1 MRILVIGAG
10 ALGGY
15 FGGRLLAAG
24 RDVTFLV
31 RPRRAAQLAAQG
43 LQIVSLK
50 GNLAIADPPLVTAE
64 GIAAPYDLILLSC
77 KAFDLTDA
85 IRSFAPAV
93 GPQTLI
99 LPLLNGLLHLD
110 ILASHFGAE
119 HVLGGLSKISA
130 TLDEAGRVHH
140 LSSFHSI
147 RFGEQDG
154 TASARLAGLTDVLAA
169 CGFEAQASDKIL
181 AEMWGKWVFI
191 AAAASLGA
199 LLRAEVGDIVAA
211 GAAPYATALLQECA
225 AIAAL
230 QNFPQSPKAMQAGEA
245 MLTEAGSEFKP
256 SMLRDIERGQR
267 TEAHHIVSD
276 LLRRGGDLPSP
287 TLRIAAA
294 HLKVYETRRARE
306 SGGA

>member
-31 RPRRAAQLAAQG
+31 RPRRAAQLAAHGLEIISIKGG
-43 LQIVSLK
+43 LQIA
-50 GNLAIADPPLVTAE
+50 NPPTVTADKLT
-64 GIAAPYDLILLSC
+64 GQYDLILLSC

-85 IRSFAPAV
+85 IKSFTPAV
-93 GPQTLI
+93 GPETMI
-99 LPLLNGLLHLD
+99 LPVLNGMLHLD

-119 HVLGGLSKISA
+119 HVLGGQSKISA
-130 TLDEAGRVHH
+130 TLDDEGRVHH

-147 RFGEQDG
+147 SFGEQDG
-154 TASARLAGLTDVLAA
+154 TRTARV
-169 CGFEAQASDKIL
+169 EAVAEALGSCNFDARVSNHIL
-181 AEMWGKWVFI
+181 AEMWSKWVFI
-191 AAAASLGA
+191 AAAASLGS
-199 LLRAEVGDIVAA
+199 LMRAQVGDIVAV
-211 GAAPYATALLQECA
+211 GAEAYGTALLQECA
-225 AIAAL
+225 AIATRH
-230 QNFPQSPKAMQAGEA
+230 NFPQDAQGMQFGEK
-245 MLTEAGSEFKP
+245 MLTEPGSAFKP

-287 TLRIAAA
+287 TLRIADA
-294 HLKVYETRRARE
+294 HLKVYEARHARE
-306 SGGA
+306 SGA

>member
-31 RPRRAAQLAAQG
+31 RPRRAAQLAAHGLEIISIKGG
-43 LQIVSLK
+43 LQI
-50 GNLAIADPPLVTAE
+50 AAPPTVTADKLA
-64 GIAAPYDLILLSC
+64 GHYDLILLSC

-85 IRSFAPAV
+85 IKSFAPAV
-93 GPQTLI
+93 GPNTMI
-99 LPLLNGLLHLD
+99 LPVLNGLLHLD

-119 HVLGGLSKISA
+119 HVLGGWSKISA
-130 TLDEAGRVHH
+130 TLDDEGRVHH
-140 LSSFHSI
+140 LSSFHAIS
-147 RFGEQDG
+147 FGEQNG
-154 TASARLAGLTDVLAA
+154 TRSPRITALADTLGS
-169 CGFEAQASDKIL
+169 CGFDAQASDKIL
-181 AEMWGKWVFI
+181 AEMWNKWVFI

-199 LLRAEVGDIVAA
+199 LMRAQVGDIVAA
-211 GAAPYATALLQECA
+211 GAASYAIELMQECA
-225 AIAAL
+225 AIAA
-230 QNFPQSPKAMQAGEA
+230 QHNFPQDARGMEFGEK
-245 MLTEAGSEFKP
+245 MLTEAGSAFKP

-276 LLRRGGDLPSP
+276 FLRRGGDLPTP
-287 TLRIAAA
+287 ILQIADA

-306 SGGA
+306 AGA

>member
-31 RPRRAAQLAAQG
+31 RPRRAAQIAAQG
-43 LQIVSLK
+43 LEIVSLK
-50 GNLAIADPPLVTAE
+50 GNLAIADPPLVTAA

-130 TLDEAGRVHH
+130 TLDEEGRVHH

-154 TASARLAGLTDVLAA
+154 TASARLAAVTEVLTA

-191 AAAASLGA
+191 AAAAGLGA

-211 GAAPYATALLQECA
+211 GAAPYAAALLQECA
-225 AIAAL
+225 AIAAQ
-230 QNFPQSPKAMQAGEA
+230 QNFPQSLKAMQAGEA
-245 MLTEAGSEFKP
+245 TLTEAGSEFKP

-287 TLRIAAA
+287 ILRLADA